1 MIKAPSKSCKHFSF
15 SASQKFTMLITAQSD
30 SCRNL
35 HLWTA
40 LPLHTNSLIR
50 AQLQVLLT
58 SLKQKLFLFYTFSDI
73 SSSLSSACKFVLMKN
88 NSRILQVTRS
98 SRAYNKQKGNQIK
111 EKKYCAAF
119 YCSGAAL
126 LMLYSYPYSVLHG
139 KTRIPLSVCLSNC

>member
-1 MIKAPSKSCKHFSF
+1 MCWSDLHNNRFQRIPPPMPSIPNYAIVCLCSIRAFVVQTIQVGWVTPGGKIKEKMIKAPSKSCKHFSF

-30 SCRNL
+30 SCSNS

-40 LPLHTNSLIR
+40 VPLHTNSLIR

-88 NSRILQVTRS
+88 NSRIL
-98 SRAYNKQKGNQIK
+98 
-111 EKKYCAAF
+111 
-119 YCSGAAL
+119 
-126 LMLYSYPYSVLHG
+126 
-139 KTRIPLSVCLSNC
+139 